1 MRDFLTTTLTTK
13 DNYYKQAIMANM
25 NEERK
30 VLKTLEKA
38 MATCNGVND
47 TVAMLYGANDSSAA
61 ASAFVGDGDVLA
73 STLLCVLNHVG
84 EQRATPAEMAITR
97 AVLMA
102 VAAADVQNKGALQ
115 EAINGHR
122 EDIKAG
128 KLILTRGSRKPE

>member
-1 MRDFLTTTLTTK
+1 
-13 DNYYKQAIMANM
+13 MANM
-25 NEERK
+25 NEERN
-30 VLKTLEKA
+30 VLKTLAKA

-61 ASAFVGDGDVLA
+61 ASAFVGDVDVLC

-102 VAAADVQNKGALQ
+102 VAAADLQNKGALQ

-122 EDIKAG
+122 KDIKSG
-128 KLILTRGSRKPE
+128 KVVIKNR

>member
-1 MRDFLTTTLTTK
+1 
-13 DNYYKQAIMANM
+13 MANM
-25 NEERK
+25 DEERK
-30 VLKTLEKA
+30 VLTALRKA

-61 ASAFVGDGDVLA
+61 ASAFVGDGDVLT

-102 VAAADVQNKGALQ
+102 VAAADVQNKGSLQ
-115 EAINGHR
+115 EAIKQHR
-122 EDIKAG
+122 ESIESGTLVLRSNK
-128 KLILTRGSRKPE
+128 E

>member
-30 VLKTLEKA
+30 VLKTLVKA

-102 VAAADVQNKGALQ
+102 VAAADVQNKGQLSEVIKQHRDAIESGALVLKKHQ
-115 EAINGHR
+115 EG
-122 EDIKAG
+122 
-128 KLILTRGSRKPE
+128 